1 MTPTTTEAGAL
12 DVVTFGILRSTL
24 ANMVHEMGL
33 HLERAAFSPSIVEG
47 RDFTLALMDRDGS
60 MVANGPEDQPAH
72 LGTLEFSTRAVIEAF
87 RERGIREGDFYLFN
101 DPYTGGTHCQD
112 IRVVHPVFRGGELFA
127 WLLAVG
133 HWTDVGG
140 PFPGTFN
147 PIATSSYAEGIRLPA
162 VRYIEDGARREDI
175 VDVVLANCRLPN
187 ESRGDLMAM
196 EGAIVAGEARLTEV
210 VEKYGEPAVLEAFAK
225 VMDHSEQ
232 LLLAQTSKLP
242 DGVYEAADVMDMD
255 PPHPDQ
261 PPVHVRGR
269 LEVKDGRLIFDFGES
284 DPEPR
289 GSIGGT
295 LPTTWS
301 GVLCAVMNFFPG
313 VPFNHGIF
321 RVIELKTKPGTC
333 VHITPPTPFSG
344 MAAGA
349 LEKVIGVVL
358 RALSATQERR
368 TAAMYNLCNMTLAGH
383 DPRFG
388 DREWIMY
395 LWLPGGFGATSER
408 DAGLPTMMLYGPG
421 CRNQPVEVH
430 ERLYPILYEKVG
442 MRPDSMGVGRY
453 RGGLGVECVFRL
465 TDGAEASLSAIGDR
479 NRFPVWG
486 MDEGGDGGTQDIVL
500 GFEEDEPRSL
510 GMHAAGVDV
519 VAGRKLRYYSAGGG
533 GYGHAVDRDPAAVL
547 EDVKEEFLS
556 VEAAARDY
564 GVVIRDGA
572 DGPEVDAEAT
582 AARRAAGIGGAA

>member
-1 MTPTTTEAGAL
+1 MTPTKGREQL

-24 ANMVHEMGL
+24 SNLVHEMGL

-47 RDFTLALMDRDGS
+47 RDFTLALMDAEGN

-72 LGTLEFSTRAVIEAF
+72 LGTLEFSARAVIDAF
-87 RERGIREGDFYLFN
+87 RERGVAEGDFFLFN

-112 IRVVHPVFRGGELFA
+112 VRVVHPVFYDGELFG

-147 PIATSSYAEGIRLPA
+147 PIATSCFAEGIRIPA
-162 VRYIEDGARREDI
+162 VRYIEDGERREDI
-175 VDVVLANCRLPN
+175 VDLVLANCRLPN

-196 EGAIVAGEARLTEV
+196 EGAIVAGQTRLFEV
-210 VEKYGEPAVLEAFAK
+210 VDKYGRDQVLTAFSQ
-225 VMDHSEQ
+225 VMDHSER
-232 LLLAQTSKLP
+232 LLLDQTSKLP
-242 DGVYEAADVMDMD
+242 DGIYEAADVMDMD

-261 PPVHVRGR
+261 PPVNVRGK
-269 LEVKDGRLIFDFGES
+269 LEVRDGRLIFNFGAS

-301 GVLCAVMNFFPG
+301 GVLCAVLNFFPG
-313 VPFNHGIF
+313 VPFNHGVF
-321 RVIELKTKPGTC
+321 RVVELKTKPGTC

-349 LEKVIGVVL
+349 LEKVIAVVL
-358 RALSATQERR
+358 RALSQTQEEHR

-395 LWLPGGFGATSER
+395 LWLPGGFGGSTLG

-430 ERLYPILYEKVG
+430 ERLYPILYERVG
-442 MRPDSMGVGRY
+442 MRPDSMGAGEA
-453 RGGLGVECVFRL
+453 RGGPGVECVFRL
-465 TDGAEASLSAIGDR
+465 TEGEATLSAIGDR
-479 NRFPVWG
+479 SRFPIWG
-486 MDEGGDGGTQDIVL
+486 ADGGGDGGTQDIVL
-500 GFEEDEPRSL
+500 GYGEEEPRSL
-510 GMHAAGVDV
+510 GMHAADV
-519 VAGRKLRYYSAGGG
+519 RVENGRRLHYYSGGG
-533 GYGHAVDRDPAAVL
+533 GGFGDPLKRDPAAVL
-547 EDVKEEFLS
+547 EDAREELLS
-556 VEAAARDY
+556 VEAAESQY
-564 GVVIRDGA
+564 GVVLRGEA
-572 DGPEVDAEAT
+572 GGLEVDEAETARRRAEA
-582 AARRAAGIGGAA
+582 GEG